1 MLKNENK
8 IKYFLIAVLFFCFI
22 LTNKTLSQSID
33 EIKDNILER
42 TESIRQIEKEIA
54 SYESQLKTI
63 SGQADTLA
71 NAIKTLD
78 TTIKKNSA
86 DIKLTQNNIKGTE
99 LEIDKLSI
107 NIDRSVDVID
117 QNSKVI
123 AEMIS
128 QTNKADNLTFIEN
141 LLVYESI
148 SEFWNEVE
156 SLYKVQNKIREKV
169 SETKVVKNDL
179 EVDKDDAIKKRKKLL
194 AYQIELVDK
203 KKILE
208 INKKE
213 KDVLLSETKNQ
224 EANYKTIL
232 AAKKVIQEAIEKEIS
247 DYESQLKEIIDPK
260 SFPVAKKGILS
271 WPLSNV
277 YITQEFGYTQFAKG
291 FYAGGFH
298 TGVDF
303 RASVGTNLYASLS
316 GIVEGTGD
324 IDAYCPK
331 PASFGKWVLVR
342 HNNGL
347 STLYAHL
354 IKINVKKG
362 DKISTGDLI
371 GYTGNTGLST
381 GPHLHLGLYATNGVE
396 VGFYKL
402 NSCNGKNVEMPI
414 LTKKDSRLDPLKYLP
429 TI

>member
-1 MLKNENK
+1 MSKNGNK
-8 IKYFLIAVLFFCFI
+8 LKYFLIIILFFCFI

-33 EIKDNILER
+33 EIKDKIQQA
-42 TESIRQIEKEIA
+42 TESKIQLEKEIA
-54 SYESQLKTI
+54 SLNSQLKDI
-63 SGQADTLA
+63 GGQADTLV

-78 TTIKKNSA
+78 TTIKKNSV
-86 DIKLTQNNIKGTE
+86 DIKLTQNNIKETE

-123 AEMIS
+123 AEMIN
-128 QTNKADNLTFIEN
+128 QTHKTDESTFIEN
-141 LLVYESI
+141 LLVYENI

-156 SLYKVQNKIREKV
+156 SLYKIQNKIREKV

-194 AYQIELVDK
+194 AYQTELVDK

-213 KDVLLSETKNQ
+213 KDILLADTKNQ

-232 AAKKVIQEAIEKEIS
+232 AVKKAKQEALNQELNQF
-247 DYESQLKEIIDPK
+247 ESELKLAIDPK
-260 SFPVAKKGILS
+260 SIPSEKRGILS

-277 YITQEFGYTQFAKG
+277 YITQKFGYTDFAKTA
-291 FYAGGFH
+291 YAGGQH
-298 TGVDF
+298 NGLDF
-303 RASVGTNLYASLS
+303 RASVGTNLLATLS
-316 GIVEGTGD
+316 GTVLGVGD
-324 IDAYCPK
+324 TDKVCSG
-331 PASFGKWVLVR
+331 ASYGKWVLIK

-347 STLYAHL
+347 TTLYAHL
-354 IKINVKKG
+354 SLIKVKK
-362 DKISTGDLI
+362 DDIVLTGDVI
-371 GYTGNTGLST
+371 GYSGNTGYST
-381 GPHLHLGLYATNGVE
+381 GPHLHLGLYASQGVK
-396 VGFYKL
+396 VMDLK
-402 NSCNGKNVEMPI
+402 SKVCNGTYTLPVADIKAY
-414 LTKKDSRLDPLKYLP
+414 LDPLKYLP